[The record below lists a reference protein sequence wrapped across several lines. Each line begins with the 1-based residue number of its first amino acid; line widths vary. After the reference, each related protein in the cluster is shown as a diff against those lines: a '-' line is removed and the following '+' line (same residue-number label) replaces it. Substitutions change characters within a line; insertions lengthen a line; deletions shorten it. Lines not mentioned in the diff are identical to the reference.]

1 MKVTDSL
8 MAETTKLLS
17 QRADAIAD
25 AKRIVSVS
33 CAGCGA
39 GCSGIVGD

>member
-1 MKVTDSL
+1 MKVTDCL
-8 MAETTKLLS
+8 MAEATEMLS
-17 QRADAIAD
+17 RNIDAIAN
-25 AKRIVSVS
+25 AKRTVSVS